1 MAEDTNNLEKD
12 NVTTVNLDT
21 NSENKSQEENLS
33 NQQIQSEINQ
43 ISQKKK
49 MPLIKKILFGL
60 IGFLLLLILTG
71 VILYFTG
78 FFEPE
83 EIVEN
88 SPPQEQAMIQETPK
102 ADDSYKFD
110 LKDINSKKLNEQL
123 ANLTNKNILQEKNEE
138 REKLENEKRL
148 LEEQKKKE
156 EEALKQQEE
165 KIQKE
170 KEALEETKL
179 QLENE
184 KAQLEALKLEAMAL
198 KQQLANKDIP
208 TIKEAEKLIE
218 DANLKIEENND
229 NNEPTNIA
237 TVDESESESN
247 TMKDLTEQSTF
258 LKFINVA
265 KIKGALYK
273 KYLDKVVSINPNVIL
288 CRDDKNRIELYFGP
302 FKNDIEREE
311 LLNKLLDKGFEQAYK
326 LEFTKEE
333 FNSRCN
339 Y

>member
-1 MAEDTNNLEKD
+1 
-12 NVTTVNLDT
+12 
-21 NSENKSQEENLS
+21 
-33 NQQIQSEINQ
+33 
-43 ISQKKK
+43 
-49 MPLIKKILFGL
+49 
-60 IGFLLLLILTG
+60 
-71 VILYFTG
+71 
-78 FFEPE
+78 
-83 EIVEN
+83 
-88 SPPQEQAMIQETPK
+88 
-102 ADDSYKFD
+102 
-110 LKDINSKKLNEQL
+110 
-123 ANLTNKNILQEKNEE
+123 
-138 REKLENEKRL
+138 
-148 LEEQKKKE
+148 
-156 EEALKQQEE
+156 
-165 KIQKE
+165 
-170 KEALEETKL
+170 
-179 QLENE
+179 
-184 KAQLEALKLEAMAL
+184 MAL